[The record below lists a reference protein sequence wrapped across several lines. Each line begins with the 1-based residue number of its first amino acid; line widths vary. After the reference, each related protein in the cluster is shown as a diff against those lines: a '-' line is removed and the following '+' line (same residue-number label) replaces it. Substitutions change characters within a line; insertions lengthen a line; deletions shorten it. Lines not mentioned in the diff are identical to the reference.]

1 MRWLVLG
8 LVACDTSDE
17 TTYEQYNADGDS
29 VTVSVG
35 VVELLPA
42 VTTVLHS
49 STGEVEVGSASID
62 PGGGPIG
69 STHTVLVSLI
79 ADFVADVDRVSVRTD
94 SGDRGEDEYD
104 LEPDSTGTGI
114 YKRELVTVGGEGETR
129 DDVLTFRLWTAVEA
143 DSAE

>member
-8 LVACDTSDE
+8 LVACDTADE

-35 VVELLPA
+35 VAELLPA

-49 STGEVEVGSASID
+49 STGEVEVGTASVD
-62 PGGGPIG
+62 PGGGPVG
-69 STHTVLVSLI
+69 STHTVLVSLSE
-79 ADFVADVDRVSVRTD
+79 DYVADVDRVSVRTD

-114 YKRELVTVGGEGETR
+114 YKRELVTVGGEDETR
-129 DDVLTFRLWTAVEA
+129 DDVLTFRLWTAVEG